1 MSNNINHNSD
11 DPLDSFYQKKA
22 QDYQIKP
29 ELSAFDAIMVKV
41 AHTPIDDF
49 YQKKAKTYQVEPKAN
64 AFKNIMSKSTIA
76 QNSSSLLIN
85 SLKLGGIAIGL
96 SIGAWLIFSPKSET
110 KNIKIEKEVISIQE
124 KSPIQEKIKPII
136 KEEKIITSEPKNT
149 SNKENKI
156 IPTIDKQIIQPSVS
170 KENIEK
176 KENIINDDVNI
187 KAETPTITETTK
199 EETNIAKETS
209 VIKEESARE
218 KLKNFFGKKDKKDS
232 SIEIFNEKKKD

>member
-41 AHTPIDDF
+41 AHTPIDNF
-49 YQKKAKTYQVEPKAN
+49 YQEKAKTYQVEPKAN
-64 AFKNIMSKSTIA
+64 AFNNIMSKSTIA
-76 QNSSSLLIN
+76 QSSSSLLIN

-96 SIGAWLIFSPKSET
+96 SIGAWLIFSPKSEI
-110 KNIKIEKEVISIQE
+110 KNTKIEKEVISIQE
-124 KSPIQEKIKPII
+124 KSPIQEKIEPII
-136 KEEKIITSEPKNT
+136 KKEKIITSEPKNT

-176 KENIINDDVNI
+176 KENIINDDDVNI
-187 KAETPTITETTK
+187 KDEIPTITETTK
-199 EETNIAKETS
+199 EENIAKETS
-209 VIKEESARE
+209 VIKEESPRE